1 MATTVPGADE
11 EEWDLGDRATMV
23 ITTVSVSRL
32 YNGFIFSLL
41 GVIDRLLEYEV
52 KRREEDLR
60 VWGPWAG
67 EREGSSV
74 RLLVTRA
81 DNVLFSYS
89 LQVAA
94 VSPAQVTDDTDWTP
108 LMEGVFERG
117 ESLREGDGE
126 FGFDASVWRIIDPRF
141 DDASGQLFVGHARSG
156 DRVFIDAVTSSLT
169 LGEGKGGSSAYT
181 FRGAEAE
188 GGRAR
193 DDRRRVPQRA
203 AEETYI
209 IRSRWNASLTG
220 RADFAVTGGE
230 FGEAVVHG
238 SECWD
243 ALDRSYFVIDPPGTQ
258 FGQEEGSPDTC
269 VFSSSSQAP
278 MRRRSSLPVADLG
291 IQLRLPS
298 SASVLAQGGAD
309 LCLGV
314 PTLVLGGLEQQGATG
329 RGHVLVEGHEG
340 QKAVVAW

>member
-1 MATTVPGADE
+1 MVTMRTALIALVALLLAGGCGDPLSNRMLLEDELFRTSLPVREDVATTVPGADE
-11 EEWDLGDRATMV
+11 EEGRDLGDRATMV

-41 GVIDRLLEYEV
+41 GVIDGLLEYEV

-94 VSPAQVTDDTDWTP
+94 VSPAQVTDDTDWSP

-141 DDASGQLFVGHARSG
+141 DGASGQLFVGHARSG
-156 DRVFIDAVTSSLT
+156 DRVFIDAVTDSLT
-169 LGEGKGGSSAYT
+169 LGEGQGIGSSAYT

-188 GGRAR
+188 GGFFEYETTG
-193 DDRRRVPQRA
+193 DVVPQGA

-220 RADFAVTGGE
+220 RADFSVTGGD
-230 FGEAVVHG
+230 FGEAVVPG

-243 ALDRSYFVIDPPGTQ
+243 GALDRSYFVIDPPGTQ
-258 FGQEEGSPDTC
+258 FDQEEGSPDTC
-269 VFSSSSQAP
+269 VFTFEQPGTDA
-278 MRRRSSLPVADLG
+278 
-291 IQLRLPS
+291 
-298 SASVLAQGGAD
+298 
-309 LCLGV
+309 
-314 PTLVLGGLEQQGATG
+314 PTLESPGG
-329 RGHVLVEGHEG
+329 
-340 QKAVVAW
+340 

>member
-1 MATTVPGADE
+1 MVTMRTALVALVVLVLAGGCGEPLSNRMLLEDELFRTALPVREDVATRAPGADNGDE
-11 EEWDLGDRATMV
+11 GRDLGERATMV
-23 ITTVSVSRL
+23 TTTVSVSRL

-41 GVIDRLLEYEV
+41 GEIDGLLEYEV

-60 VWGPWAG
+60 NWGPWAG

-94 VSPAQVTDDTDWTP
+94 VSPAQVTGDTDWTP

-156 DRVFIDAVTSSLT
+156 DRVFIDAVTDSLT
-169 LGEGKGGSSAYT
+169 LGEGEGMGSSTYT
-181 FRGAEAE
+181 FRGAESE
-188 GGRAR
+188 GGFFEYETTG
-193 DDRRRVPQRA
+193 DVVPQGEA
-203 AEETYI
+203 QESYI
-209 IRSRWNASLTG
+209 IRSRWTAELSG
-220 RADFAVTGGE
+220 RADFSATGGD
-230 FGEAVVHG
+230 FGEAVVPG

-243 ALDRSYFVIDPPGTQ
+243 GVLNRTYFVLDPPGTQ
-258 FGQEEGSPDTC
+258 FDQEEGSPETC
-269 VFSSSSQAP
+269 AFAFEQPGTDA
-278 MRRRSSLPVADLG
+278 
-291 IQLRLPS
+291 
-298 SASVLAQGGAD
+298 
-309 LCLGV
+309 
-314 PTLVLGGLEQQGATG
+314 PTLESPWG
-329 RGHVLVEGHEG
+329 
-340 QKAVVAW
+340 